1 MGTGVVCGTIQA
13 IVYKHEK
20 ILNCPPTLFTK
31 SSSTFATLLGVG
43 ECKFQEIQSQ
53 LTSVLQRRARLKDS
67 VETDVVIA
75 ELQRRLIAN
84 VEERVDN
91 REIEYLPA
99 DDDAPLDTSRGYRTH
114 CYLIRV
120 SSAPSTR
127 AVVRLLT
134 ARKVI

>member
-20 ILNCPPTLFTK
+20 ILHQIVPTLFTK

-53 LTSVLQRRARLKDS
+53 LTSVLQRMARLRDS

-75 ELQRRLIAN
+75 DLQRRLIAN
-84 VEERVDN
+84 VE
-91 REIEYLPA
+91 
-99 DDDAPLDTSRGYRTH
+99 
-114 CYLIRV
+114 
-120 SSAPSTR
+120 
-127 AVVRLLT
+127 
-134 ARKVI
+134 